1 MLHYIKK
8 SYISGQ
14 SAKLY
19 LYSAH
24 EKPVKYAKEVEAILK
39 RISVKFQQQEQTYR
53 SLHAAARSLLSSK
66 GRVFLLFLLFYKVLT
81 NFLFVPALQL
91 IWALTLRFAPIRY
104 LNNKTASRIFV
115 SPAII
120 GCIVVL
126 AVLAA
131 FWSLYEV
138 AAMLQL
144 LTRVRHG
151 EPLRVGVVFRDAFR
165 SLVRVFLPQN
175 LPLLLYG
182 IALIPL
188 TNFFLAANHLT
199 QFAVPEYLWGLLKAR
214 AANRLL
220 FALAVLF
227 VLALLLDGL
236 VVLPKFL
243 LERKSFGCAFAE
255 SLHILRSRTGQLLAL
270 ALRWMLTAAARTG
283 LMLLC
288 GATLFY
294 CVILGIG
301 FASTAAL
308 LALSRAALLIELPF
322 LCLLMDCAMTAA
334 QSTLTEVL
342 YKTTRQP
349 DTAQPTICSASPAPH
364 REQTVL
370 AGMMACAALVTCGV
384 AAVYLLFPQTQ
395 PLQSVLGL
403 SDPVITYHRGY
414 SSRAPE
420 NTMAAFET
428 ALKHGSPRIEL
439 DVQMTADGVAVVTH
453 DTSLRRCT
461 GCNANIYDLPY
472 AQVQQLDAGRWFH
485 RQFTGSYIPTLEEVL
500 ALCKG
505 KAELNIEIK
514 PSTFTPTLEAETVR
528 LIHAYDYGADCVVTS
543 QSYETLCKVQQL
555 DAGRWFHRQFT
566 GSYIPTLEEV
576 LALCKGKAE
585 LNIEIKPST
594 FTPTLEAE
602 TVRLIHAYDYGA
614 DCVVTSQSYETL
626 CKVKELDPDIT
637 TGYILALGV
646 GTYYDLP
653 AADFFSV
660 ESTFITAGMVQQIH
674 LRGKTISAWTINRQQ
689 DAEKLLQL
697 GVDDLI
703 TDKPEIIA
711 PLLARDKA
719 LDNRLLWLRD
729 QIQELLA
736 APDAEETME
745 VEETIEDAI
754 EDPEEV
760 LDEA

>member
-1 MLHYIKK
+1 MKRF
-8 SYISGQ
+8 
-14 SAKLY
+14 SAKL
-19 LYSAH
+19 
-24 EKPVKYAKEVEAILK
+24 
-39 RISVKFQQQEQTYR
+39 RQQEQIYR
-53 SLHAAARSLLSSK
+53 SLHDAARSLLSPK

-81 NFLFVPALQL
+81 NLLLVPALQL

-104 LNNKTASRIFV
+104 LNNKTASRIFA
-115 SPAII
+115 SPTLI
-120 GCIVVL
+120 GCIAVL

-131 FWSLYEV
+131 FWSLYE
-138 AAMLQL
+138 AATMLQL
-144 LTRVRHG
+144 LTRIRNG
-151 EPLRVGVVFRDAFR
+151 EPLRARAVFRDAFC

-182 IALIPL
+182 AALIPL
-188 TNFFLAANHLT
+188 TNFFLAVNHLT

-214 AANRLL
+214 AANL
-220 FALAVLF
+220 ALAVLC

-243 LERKSFGCAFAE
+243 LERKSFGCAFVE
-255 SLHILRSRTGQLLAL
+255 SLRILRSRTGQLLAL
-270 ALRWMLTAAARTG
+270 ALRWMLTAAVRTG
-283 LMLLC
+283 LMLLG
-288 GATLFY
+288 GAALFY
-294 CVILGIG
+294 CVILGVG

-308 LALSRAALLIELPF
+308 LALSRAALLIGLPF

-342 YKTTRQP
+342 YETTRQP
-349 DTAQPTICSASPAPH
+349 DAILPTVSGAFPAPH

-403 SDPVITYHRGY
+403 ADPVITYHRGY

-420 NTMAAFET
+420 NTMAAFEA
-428 ALKHGSPRIEL
+428 ALEDGSPRIEL

-485 RQFTGSYIPTLEEVL
+485 RQFTGTYIPTLEEVL

-514 PSTFTPTLEAETVR
+514 PSTFTPTLE
-528 LIHAYDYGADCVVTS
+528 S
-543 QSYETLCKVQQL
+543 
-555 DAGRWFHRQFT
+555 
-566 GSYIPTLEEV
+566 
-576 LALCKGKAE
+576 
-585 LNIEIKPST
+585 
-594 FTPTLEAE
+594 E

-626 CKVKELDPDIT
+626 CKVKELDPELT

-674 LRGKTISAWTINRQQ
+674 LRGKTISAWTVNRQQ

-729 QIQELLA
+729 QLQELFN

>member
-24 EKPVKYAKEVEAILK
+24 EKPVKYAKEVETILK

-131 FWSLYEV
+131 FWSLYEI

-151 EPLRVGVVFRDAFR
+151 EPLRVGAVFRDAFR

-182 IALIPL
+182 VALIPL

-214 AANRLL
+214 AANRFL
-220 FALAVLF
+220 FALAVLC

-255 SLHILRSRTGQLLAL
+255 SLRVLRSRTGQLLAL
-270 ALRWMLTAAARTG
+270 ALRWMLTATVRTG

-288 GATLFY
+288 GALLFY
-294 CVILGIG
+294 CVILGVG

-334 QSTLTEVL
+334 QSTLTEAL
-342 YKTTRQP
+342 YEVTRQVR
-349 DTAQPTICSASPAPH
+349 CSAADHFRSAPCPAP
-364 REQTVL
+364 
-370 AGMMACAALVTCGV
+370 
-384 AAVYLLFPQTQ
+384 
-395 PLQSVLGL
+395 
-403 SDPVITYHRGY
+403 
-414 SSRAPE
+414 
-420 NTMAAFET
+420 
-428 ALKHGSPRIEL
+428 
-439 DVQMTADGVAVVTH
+439 
-453 DTSLRRCT
+453 
-461 GCNANIYDLPY
+461 
-472 AQVQQLDAGRWFH
+472 
-485 RQFTGSYIPTLEEVL
+485 
-500 ALCKG
+500 
-505 KAELNIEIK
+505 
-514 PSTFTPTLEAETVR
+514 
-528 LIHAYDYGADCVVTS
+528 
-543 QSYETLCKVQQL
+543 
-555 DAGRWFHRQFT
+555 
-566 GSYIPTLEEV
+566 
-576 LALCKGKAE
+576 
-585 LNIEIKPST
+585 
-594 FTPTLEAE
+594 
-602 TVRLIHAYDYGA
+602 
-614 DCVVTSQSYETL
+614 
-626 CKVKELDPDIT
+626 
-637 TGYILALGV
+637 
-646 GTYYDLP
+646 
-653 AADFFSV
+653 
-660 ESTFITAGMVQQIH
+660 
-674 LRGKTISAWTINRQQ
+674 
-689 DAEKLLQL
+689 
-697 GVDDLI
+697 
-703 TDKPEIIA
+703 
-711 PLLARDKA
+711 
-719 LDNRLLWLRD
+719 
-729 QIQELLA
+729 
-736 APDAEETME
+736 
-745 VEETIEDAI
+745 
-754 EDPEEV
+754 
-760 LDEA
+760 

>member
-1 MLHYIKK
+1 MK
-8 SYISGQ
+8 Q
-14 SAKLY
+14 FSAKL
-19 LYSAH
+19 
-24 EKPVKYAKEVEAILK
+24 
-39 RISVKFQQQEQTYR
+39 RQQEQTYR
-53 SLHAAARSLLSSK
+53 SLHDAARSLLSPK
-66 GRVFLLFLLFYKVLT
+66 GRIFLLFLLFYKVLT
-81 NFLFVPALQL
+81 NLLFVPALQL

-104 LNNKTASRIFV
+104 LNNKTASHIFA

-120 GCIVVL
+120 GCIAVL

-138 AAMLQL
+138 ATMLQL
-144 LTRVRHG
+144 LTRIRRG
-151 EPLRVGVVFRDAFR
+151 EPLRAAAVFRDAFC

-175 LPLLLYG
+175 FPLLLYG
-182 IALIPL
+182 AALIPL

-199 QFAVPEYLWGLLKAR
+199 QFAVPEYLWGLLKAH
-214 AANRLL
+214 AANRFL
-220 FALAVLF
+220 FALAVLC
-227 VLALLLDGL
+227 VLALLDGL

-243 LERKSFGCAFAE
+243 LEHKSFSCAFAE
-255 SLHILRSRTGQLLAL
+255 SLHILRSRAGQLLAL

-288 GATLFY
+288 GAALFY
-294 CVILGIG
+294 CVILGVG

-334 QSTLTEVL
+334 QSTLTDAL
-342 YKTTRQP
+342 YELTRQS
-349 DTAQPTICSASPAPH
+349 DAAQPTVSGVLPAPH

-403 SDPVITYHRGY
+403 ADPVITYHRGY

-428 ALKHGSPRIEL
+428 ALEHGSPRIEL

-461 GCNANIYDLPY
+461 GRNANIYDLPY

-514 PSTFTPTLEAETVR
+514 PSR
-528 LIHAYDYGADCVVTS
+528 
-543 QSYETLCKVQQL
+543 
-555 DAGRWFHRQFT
+555 
-566 GSYIPTLEEV
+566 
-576 LALCKGKAE
+576 
-585 LNIEIKPST
+585 

-674 LRGKTISAWTINRQQ
+674 LRGKTISAWTVNRQQ

-729 QIQELLA
+729 QIQELFT
-736 APDAEETME
+736 APDAEEAMD

-754 EDPEEV
+754 EDPEEL

>member
-1 MLHYIKK
+1 MK
-8 SYISGQ
+8 Q
-14 SAKLY
+14 
-19 LYSAH
+19 
-24 EKPVKYAKEVEAILK
+24 
-39 RISVKFQQQEQTYR
+39 ISVKFQQQEQTYR

-104 LNNKTASRIFV
+104 LNNKTASRIFA

-151 EPLRVGVVFRDAFR
+151 EPLRVGAVFRNAFC

-182 IALIPL
+182 AALIPL

-214 AANRLL
+214 AANRFL
-220 FALAVLF
+220 FALAVLC

-243 LERKSFGCAFAE
+243 LERKSFGCAFEE
-255 SLHILRSRTGQLLAL
+255 SLRVLCSRAGQLFAL
-270 ALRWMLTAAARTG
+270 ALRWMLTAAVRTG

-288 GATLFY
+288 GALLFY
-294 CVILGIG
+294 CVILGVG

-334 QSTLTEVL
+334 QSTLTEAL
-342 YKTTRQP
+342 YEVTRQS
-349 DTAQPTICSASPAPH
+349 DAAQPTISGELPTLP

-420 NTMAAFET
+420 NTMAAFEA
-428 ALKHGSPRIEL
+428 ALEDGCPRIEL

-472 AQVQQLDAGRWFH
+472 VQ
-485 RQFTGSYIPTLEEVL
+485 
-500 ALCKG
+500 
-505 KAELNIEIK
+505 
-514 PSTFTPTLEAETVR
+514 
-528 LIHAYDYGADCVVTS
+528 
-543 QSYETLCKVQQL
+543 VQQL

-674 LRGKTISAWTINRQQ
+674 LRGKTVSAWTVNRTE
-689 DAEKLLQL
+689 DARALLSL
-697 GVDDLI
+697 GVDDVI
-703 TDKPEIIA
+703 TDKPEMV
-711 PLLARDKA
+711 
-719 LDNRLLWLRD
+719 
-729 QIQELLA
+729 QELLN
-736 APDAEETME
+736 
-745 VEETIEDAI
+745 EDADLDRNLVLMRDRLKELLGLTESADSEVDPDDSAI
-754 EDPEEV
+754 EEVLEDPEEL
-760 LDEA
+760 LDQA

>member
-1 MLHYIKK
+1 M
-8 SYISGQ
+8 
-14 SAKLY
+14 
-19 LYSAH
+19 
-24 EKPVKYAKEVEAILK
+24 K

-104 LNNKTASRIFV
+104 LNNKTASRIFA

-131 FWSLYEV
+131 FWSLYEI

-151 EPLRVGVVFRDAFR
+151 EPLRVGAVFRDAFC

-182 IALIPL
+182 AALISL

-255 SLHILRSRTGQLLAL
+255 SLRVLRGRAGQLLAL
-270 ALRWMLTAAARTG
+270 SLRWMLTAAVRTG

-288 GATLFY
+288 GALLFY
-294 CVILGIG
+294 CVILGVG

-322 LCLLMDCAMTAA
+322 LCMLMDCAMTAA
-334 QSTLTEVL
+334 QSTLTEAL
-342 YKTTRQP
+342 YEVTRQS
-349 DTAQPTICSASPAPH
+349 DAAQPIICSASPAPH

-428 ALKHGSPRIEL
+428 ALEHGSPRIEL

-453 DTSLRRCT
+453 DTSLKRCT
-461 GCNANIYDLPY
+461 GKNAKVYDLTF
-472 AQVQQLDAGRWFH
+472 AEIEALDAGLKTILTIAEHVPVHDMMLCYRLAHLKGARLFGPNSFGIISPGKCKAGFMAH
-485 RQFTGSYIPTLEEVL
+485 RIFAPGNIGLMSRSATNCYETVFMLTNHGLGQSTCIGVGGDMIP
-500 ALCKG
+500 G
-505 KAELNIEIK
+505 
-514 PSTFTPTLEAETVR
+514 STFVDLLPDFNADPETKAIV
-528 LIHAYDYGADCVVTS
+528 IIG
-543 QSYETLCKVQQL
+543 EI
-555 DAGRWFHRQFT
+555 G
-566 GSYIPTLEEV
+566 GNEE
-576 LALCKGKAE
+576 E
-585 LNIEIKPST
+585 
-594 FTPTLEAE
+594 
-602 TVRLIHAYDYGA
+602 
-614 DCVVTSQSYETL
+614 
-626 CKVKELDPDIT
+626 
-637 TGYILALGV
+637 
-646 GTYYDLP
+646 
-653 AADFFSV
+653 
-660 ESTFITAGMVQQIH
+660 
-674 LRGKTISAWTINRQQ
+674 
-689 DAEKLLQL
+689 
-697 GVDDLI
+697 
-703 TDKPEIIA
+703 
-711 PLLARDKA
+711 
-719 LDNRLLWLRD
+719 
-729 QIQELLA
+729 LA
-736 APDAEETME
+736 AEYLKKHVSKPVIALIAGKNAPKGRSMGHAGAIVSADGAGSAESKERALREAGAYIAENTQHILDICLKLK
-745 VEETIEDAI
+745 EEGK
-754 EDPEEV
+754 
-760 LDEA
+760 L

>member
-1 MLHYIKK
+1 MK
-8 SYISGQ
+8 Q
-14 SAKLY
+14 
-19 LYSAH
+19 
-24 EKPVKYAKEVEAILK
+24 
-39 RISVKFQQQEQTYR
+39 ISVKFQQQEQTYR

-104 LNNKTASRIFV
+104 LNNKTASRIFA

-151 EPLRVGVVFRDAFR
+151 EPLRVGAVFRNAFC

-182 IALIPL
+182 AALIPL

-214 AANRLL
+214 AANRFL
-220 FALAVLF
+220 FALAVLC
-227 VLALLLDGL
+227 VLALLDGL

-243 LERKSFGCAFAE
+243 LERKSFGCAFEE
-255 SLHILRSRTGQLLAL
+255 SLRVLCSRAGQLFAL
-270 ALRWMLTAAARTG
+270 ALRWMLTAAVRTG

-288 GATLFY
+288 GALLFY
-294 CVILGIG
+294 CVILGVG

-334 QSTLTEVL
+334 QSTLTEAL
-342 YKTTRQP
+342 YEVTRQS
-349 DTAQPTICSASPAPH
+349 DAAQPTISGELPTLP

-420 NTMAAFET
+420 NTMAAFEA
-428 ALKHGSPRIEL
+428 ALEDGCPRIEL

-472 AQVQQLDAGRWFH
+472 VQ
-485 RQFTGSYIPTLEEVL
+485 
-500 ALCKG
+500 
-505 KAELNIEIK
+505 
-514 PSTFTPTLEAETVR
+514 
-528 LIHAYDYGADCVVTS
+528 
-543 QSYETLCKVQQL
+543 VQQL

-736 APDAEETME
+736 APDAEEAME

>member
-91 IWALTLRFAPIRY
+91 IWALTLRFAPIQY
-104 LNNKTASRIFV
+104 LNNKTASRIFA

-131 FWSLYEV
+131 FWSLYEI

-144 LTRVRHG
+144 LTRMRHG
-151 EPLRVGVVFRDAFR
+151 EPLRAGVVFRDAFR

-182 IALIPL
+182 VALIPL

-214 AANRLL
+214 AANRFL
-220 FALAVLF
+220 FALAVLC

-255 SLHILRSRTGQLLAL
+255 SLRVLRSRTGQLLAL
-270 ALRWMLTAAARTG
+270 ALRWMLTATVRTG

-288 GATLFY
+288 GALLFY
-294 CVILGIG
+294 CVILGVG

-308 LALSRAALLIELPF
+308 LALSRAALLIELPVQLNAGTAIF
-322 LCLLMDCAMTAA
+322 QRGLEGSHGIFRRTGRIAPVVGDHRVRKTQHALQRLCLREKQIYRCYAA
-334 QSTLTEVL
+334 GDQCGAGHHPGQHRLLTGQGREHSGNGRLRCIGLSGHFIQCLCKGALRRRHGAV
-342 YKTTRQP
+342 
-349 DTAQPTICSASPAPH
+349 H
-364 REQTVL
+364 EQTKE
-370 AGMMACAALVTCGV
+370 
-384 AAVYLLFPQTQ
+384 
-395 PLQSVLGL
+395 
-403 SDPVITYHRGY
+403 R
-414 SSRAPE
+414 
-420 NTMAAFET
+420 
-428 ALKHGSPRIEL
+428 
-439 DVQMTADGVAVVTH
+439 QMTADGVAVVTH

-485 RQFTGSYIPTLEEVL
+485 RQFAGAYIPTLEEVL

-528 LIHAYDYGADCVVTS
+528 LIHAYDYD
-543 QSYETLCKVQQL
+543 
-555 DAGRWFHRQFT
+555 
-566 GSYIPTLEEV
+566 
-576 LALCKGKAE
+576 
-585 LNIEIKPST
+585 
-594 FTPTLEAE
+594 
-602 TVRLIHAYDYGA
+602 A

-729 QIQELLA
+729 QIQELFA

>member
-1 MLHYIKK
+1 M
-8 SYISGQ
+8 
-14 SAKLY
+14 
-19 LYSAH
+19 
-24 EKPVKYAKEVEAILK
+24 K
-39 RISVKFQQQEQTYR
+39 RISVKFQQQEQAYR

-66 GRVFLLFLLFYKVLT
+66 WRVLLLFLLFYKVLT

-91 IWALTLRFAPIRY
+91 VWALTLRFAPIQY
-104 LNNKTASRIFV
+104 LNNKTASRIFA

-120 GCIVVL
+120 GCIAVL
-126 AVLAA
+126 AVLTA
-131 FWSLYEV
+131 FWSLYEI

-144 LTRVRHG
+144 LTRMRHG
-151 EPLRVGVVFRDAFR
+151 EPLRVGAVFRDAFR

-182 IALIPL
+182 AALIPL

-199 QFAVPEYLWGLLKAR
+199 QFAVPEYLWGLLKAH
-214 AANRLL
+214 AANRFL
-220 FALAVLF
+220 FALAVLC

-255 SLHILRSRTGQLLAL
+255 SQQFLRSRTGQLLAL
-270 ALRWMLTAAARTG
+270 ALRWMLTAAVRTG

-288 GATLFY
+288 GALLFY
-294 CVILGIG
+294 CVILGVG

-322 LCLLMDCAMTAA
+322 FCMLMDCAMTAA
-334 QSTLTEVL
+334 QSTLTEAL
-342 YKTTRQP
+342 YGQS
-349 DTAQPTICSASPAPH
+349 DAAQPTISGELPALP

-428 ALKHGSPRIEL
+428 ALEHGSPRIEL

-472 AQVQQLDAGRWFH
+472 AQ
-485 RQFTGSYIPTLEEVL
+485 
-500 ALCKG
+500 
-505 KAELNIEIK
+505 
-514 PSTFTPTLEAETVR
+514 
-528 LIHAYDYGADCVVTS
+528 
-543 QSYETLCKVQQL
+543 VQQL

-729 QIQELLA
+729 QIQELFA
-736 APDAEETME
+736 APDAEDTME

>member
-1 MLHYIKK
+1 MKRF
-8 SYISGQ
+8 
-14 SAKLY
+14 SAKL
-19 LYSAH
+19 
-24 EKPVKYAKEVEAILK
+24 
-39 RISVKFQQQEQTYR
+39 RQQEQAYR
-53 SLHAAARSLLSSK
+53 SLHDAARSLLSPK
-66 GRVFLLFLLFYKVLT
+66 GRVFLFFLLFYKVLT
-81 NFLFVPALQL
+81 NLLFVPALQL

-104 LNNKTASRIFV
+104 LNNKTASRIFA

-120 GCIVVL
+120 GCIAVL

-131 FWSLYEV
+131 FWNLYEV
-138 AAMLQL
+138 ATMLQL

-151 EPLRVGVVFRDAFR
+151 EPLRAWAVFRDAFC

-182 IALIPL
+182 AALIPL

-214 AANRLL
+214 SSNRFL

-255 SLHILRSRTGQLLAL
+255 SLHILRSRTEQLLGL
-270 ALRWMLTAAARTG
+270 ALRWMLTAAVRTG

-288 GATLFY
+288 GAALFY
-294 CVILGIG
+294 CVILGVG

-342 YKTTRQP
+342 YEAPRQS
-349 DTAQPTICSASPAPH
+349 DAAQPTISGVLPALH

-403 SDPVITYHRGY
+403 ADPVITYHRGY

-420 NTMAAFET
+420 NTMAAFEA
-428 ALKHGSPRIEL
+428 ALEHGSPRIEL

-461 GCNANIYDLPY
+461 GRNENIYDLTCNE
-472 AQVQQLDAGRWFH
+472 VRKLDAGHWFG
-485 RQFTGSYIPTLEEVL
+485 QKYTGAKVPTLEEVL
-500 ALCKG
+500 DLCKG
-505 KAELNIEIK
+505 KIQLNIEIK
-514 PSTFTPTLEAETVR
+514 PNAATPELEAETIR
-528 LIHAYDYGADCVVTS
+528 IIREKGFAQDCT
-543 QSYETLCKVQQL
+543 
-555 DAGRWFHRQFT
+555 
-566 GSYIPTLEEV
+566 I
-576 LALCKGKAE
+576 
-585 LNIEIKPST
+585 
-594 FTPTLEAE
+594 
-602 TVRLIHAYDYGA
+602 
-614 DCVVTSQSYETL
+614 TSQSYETL
-626 CKVKELDPDIT
+626 CKVKELAPEIR

-646 GTYYDLP
+646 GSYYDLP

-660 ESTFITAGMVQQIH
+660 QSTFITSGMVQQIH
-674 LRGKTISAWTINRQQ
+674 KRSKTISAWTVNREE
-689 DAEKLLQL
+689 DASELLSI

-703 TDKPEIIA
+703 TDKPDMIQQ
-711 PLLARDKA
+711 LLSEDAD
-719 LDNRLLWLRD
+719 LDNSLVLLRD
-729 QIQELLA
+729 FIRDLF
-736 APDAEETME
+736 APSDVDEPTPE
-745 VEETIEDAI
+745 EETIEEAI
-754 EDPEEV
+754 EDPDEL
-760 LDEA
+760 LDAS

>member
-1 MLHYIKK
+1 MK
-8 SYISGQ
+8 Q
-14 SAKLY
+14 
-19 LYSAH
+19 
-24 EKPVKYAKEVEAILK
+24 
-39 RISVKFQQQEQTYR
+39 ISVKFQQQEQTYR

-104 LNNKTASRIFV
+104 LNNKTASRIFA

-151 EPLRVGVVFRDAFR
+151 EPLRVGAVFRNAFC

-182 IALIPL
+182 AALIPL

-214 AANRLL
+214 AANRFL
-220 FALAVLF
+220 FALAVLC

-243 LERKSFGCAFAE
+243 LERKSFGCAFEE
-255 SLHILRSRTGQLLAL
+255 SLRALCSRAGQLFAL
-270 ALRWMLTAAARTG
+270 ALRWMLTAAVRTG

-288 GATLFY
+288 GALLFY
-294 CVILGIG
+294 CVILGVG

-334 QSTLTEVL
+334 QSTLTEAL
-342 YKTTRQP
+342 YEVTRQS
-349 DTAQPTICSASPAPH
+349 DAAQPTISGELPTLP

-420 NTMAAFET
+420 NTMAAFEA
-428 ALKHGSPRIEL
+428 ALEDGCPRIEL

-461 GCNANIYDLPY
+461 GCNANIYDLTF
-472 AQVQQLDAGRWFH
+472 AQVRELDAGRWFSA
-485 RQFTGSYIPTLEEVL
+485 RYAGTQIPTLEEVL
-500 ALCKG
+500 DLCKG
-505 KAELNIEIK
+505 KIQLNIEIK
-514 PSTFTPTLEAETVR
+514 PNAATPELEAETVR
-528 LIHAYDYGADCVVTS
+528 IIREKGFEKDCVITS
-543 QSYETLCKVQQL
+543 QSYETL
-555 DAGRWFHRQFT
+555 H
-566 GSYIPTLEEV
+566 
-576 LALCKGKAE
+576 
-585 LNIEIKPST
+585 
-594 FTPTLEAE
+594 
-602 TVRLIHAYDYGA
+602 
-614 DCVVTSQSYETL
+614 
-626 CKVKELDPDIT
+626 KVKALAPEYP

-736 APDAEETME
+736 APDAEEAME

>member
-1 MLHYIKK
+1 MKRF
-8 SYISGQ
+8 
-14 SAKLY
+14 SAKF
-19 LYSAH
+19 
-24 EKPVKYAKEVEAILK
+24 
-39 RISVKFQQQEQTYR
+39 RQQEQIYR
-53 SLHAAARSLLSSK
+53 SLHDAARSLLSPK

-81 NFLFVPALQL
+81 NLLFVPVLQL

-104 LNNKTASRIFV
+104 LNNKTASRIFA

-120 GCIVVL
+120 GCIAVL

-131 FWSLYEV
+131 FWSLYEI

-144 LTRVRHG
+144 LTRMRHG
-151 EPLRVGVVFRDAFR
+151 EPLRAGAVFRDAFR

-182 IALIPL
+182 VALIPL
-188 TNFFLAANHLT
+188 TNFFLAANHLA

-214 AANRLL
+214 AANRFL
-220 FALAVLF
+220 FALAVLC

-255 SLHILRSRTGQLLAL
+255 SLRVLCSRAGQLFAL
-270 ALRWMLTAAARTG
+270 TLRWILTAAARTG

-294 CVILGIG
+294 CVILGVG

-403 SDPVITYHRGY
+403 ADPVITYHRGY

-420 NTMAAFET
+420 NTMAAFEA
-428 ALKHGSPRIEL
+428 ALEDGSPRIEL

-472 AQVQQLDAGRWFH
+472 AQVQQ
-485 RQFTGSYIPTLEEVL
+485 
-500 ALCKG
+500 
-505 KAELNIEIK
+505 
-514 PSTFTPTLEAETVR
+514 
-528 LIHAYDYGADCVVTS
+528 
-543 QSYETLCKVQQL
+543 
-555 DAGRWFHRQFT
+555 
-566 GSYIPTLEEV
+566 
-576 LALCKGKAE
+576 
-585 LNIEIKPST
+585 
-594 FTPTLEAE
+594 
-602 TVRLIHAYDYGA
+602 
-614 DCVVTSQSYETL
+614 
-626 CKVKELDPDIT
+626 
-637 TGYILALGV
+637 
-646 GTYYDLP
+646 
-653 AADFFSV
+653 
-660 ESTFITAGMVQQIH
+660 IH
-674 LRGKTISAWTINRQQ
+674 LRRKTHWACTGNHHQARS
-689 DAEKLLQL
+689 EEL
-697 GVDDLI
+697 GVW
-703 TDKPEIIA
+703 KGSS
-711 PLLARDKA
+711 
-719 LDNRLLWLRD
+719 
-729 QIQELLA
+729 
-736 APDAEETME
+736 
-745 VEETIEDAI
+745 
-754 EDPEEV
+754 
-760 LDEA
+760 

>member
-1 MLHYIKK
+1 MKRFP
-8 SYISGQ
+8 
-14 SAKLY
+14 AKL
-19 LYSAH
+19 
-24 EKPVKYAKEVEAILK
+24 
-39 RISVKFQQQEQTYR
+39 RQQEQIYR
-53 SLHAAARSLLSSK
+53 SLHDAARSLLSPK

-81 NFLFVPALQL
+81 NLLLVPTLQL

-104 LNNKTASRIFV
+104 LNNKTASRIFA

-120 GCIVVL
+120 GCIAVL

-131 FWSLYEV
+131 FWSLYEI
-138 AAMLQL
+138 ATMLQL
-144 LTRVRHG
+144 LTRMRHG
-151 EPLRVGVVFRDAFR
+151 EPLRAGAVFRDAFR

-182 IALIPL
+182 AALIPL

-220 FALAVLF
+220 FALAVLC

-243 LERKSFGCAFAE
+243 LERKSFGCAFVE

-270 ALRWMLTAAARTG
+270 ALRWMLTAAVRTG
-283 LMLLC
+283 LMLLG

-294 CVILGIG
+294 CVILGVG

-322 LCLLMDCAMTAA
+322 LCLLMDCAITAA

-342 YKTTRQP
+342 YETTRQP
-349 DTAQPTICSASPAPH
+349 DAILPTVSGASPAPH

-403 SDPVITYHRGY
+403 ADPVITYHRGY

-420 NTMAAFET
+420 NTMAAFEA
-428 ALKHGSPRIEL
+428 ALEDGSPRIEL

-461 GCNANIYDLPY
+461 GCNANIYDLTYY

-485 RQFTGSYIPTLEEVL
+485 RQFTGT
-500 ALCKG
+500 
-505 KAELNIEIK
+505 
-514 PSTFTPTLEAETVR
+514 
-528 LIHAYDYGADCVVTS
+528 
-543 QSYETLCKVQQL
+543 
-555 DAGRWFHRQFT
+555 
-566 GSYIPTLEEV
+566 YIPTLEEV

-626 CKVKELDPDIT
+626 CKVKELDPELT

-674 LRGKTISAWTINRQQ
+674 LRGKTISAWTVNRQQ

-729 QIQELLA
+729 QLQELFN
-736 APDAEETME
+736 APDTEEAID

>member
-1 MLHYIKK
+1 MLHYIK
-8 SYISGQ
+8 
-14 SAKLY
+14 
-19 LYSAH
+19 
-24 EKPVKYAKEVEAILK
+24 VKHSRTARRTVFMQRTVRVERPANNTKEVEAILK
-39 RISVKFQQQEQTYR
+39 YFSEKLRQQEQTYR
-53 SLHAAARSLLSSK
+53 SLHDTARSLLLPK
-66 GRVFLLFLLFYKVLT
+66 VQVFLLFLLFYKVLT
-81 NFLFVPALQL
+81 NLLFVPALRML
-91 IWALTLRFAPIRY
+91 WALTLRFAPIRY
-104 LNNKTASRIFV
+104 LNNKTASRIFA

-120 GCIVVL
+120 GCIAVL

-131 FWSLYEV
+131 FWSLYEIAV
-138 AAMLQL
+138 LLQL

-151 EPLRVGVVFRDAFR
+151 KPLRAGAVFRDAFC

-175 LPLLLYG
+175 LPLLVYG

-214 AANRLL
+214 PGNRLL
-220 FALAVLF
+220 FALAVLY

-255 SLHILRSRTGQLLAL
+255 SLRVLHSRAGQLLAL
-270 ALRWMLTAAARTG
+270 ALRWMLTAAVRTG
-283 LMLLC
+283 LMILC
-288 GATLFY
+288 GAALFY
-294 CVILGIG
+294 CVILLVG

-322 LCLLMDCAMTAA
+322 FCLLMDCAMTAA
-334 QSTLTEVL
+334 QSTLTDAL
-342 YKTTRQP
+342 YELPP
-349 DTAQPTICSASPAPH
+349 DAAQKMPSGVFPALH

-403 SDPVITYHRGY
+403 ADPVITYHRGY

-420 NTMAAFET
+420 NTMAAFLT
-428 ALKHGSPRIEL
+428 ALEDGSPRIEL

-461 GCNANIYDLPY
+461 GRNANIYDLTY

-485 RQFTGSYIPTLEEVL
+485 RQFTGSCIPTLEEVL

-505 KAELNIEIK
+505 K
-514 PSTFTPTLEAETVR
+514 T
-528 LIHAYDYGADCVVTS
+528 
-543 QSYETLCKVQQL
+543 
-555 DAGRWFHRQFT
+555 
-566 GSYIPTLEEV
+566 
-576 LALCKGKAE
+576 E

-689 DAEKLLQL
+689 DAEKLLKL

-711 PLLARDKA
+711 PLLVRDKA

-729 QIQELLA
+729 QLQALFT
-736 APDAEETME
+736 APDAEEVMDT
-745 VEETIEDAI
+745 EEIIEDAI
-754 EDPEEV
+754 EDPEEL

>member
-1 MLHYIKK
+1 M
-8 SYISGQ
+8 
-14 SAKLY
+14 
-19 LYSAH
+19 
-24 EKPVKYAKEVEAILK
+24 
-39 RISVKFQQQEQTYR
+39 
-53 SLHAAARSLLSSK
+53 
-66 GRVFLLFLLFYKVLT
+66 
-81 NFLFVPALQL
+81 
-91 IWALTLRFAPIRY
+91 
-104 LNNKTASRIFV
+104 
-115 SPAII
+115 
-120 GCIVVL
+120 
-126 AVLAA
+126 
-131 FWSLYEV
+131 
-138 AAMLQL
+138 
-144 LTRVRHG
+144 
-151 EPLRVGVVFRDAFR
+151 
-165 SLVRVFLPQN
+165 
-175 LPLLLYG
+175 
-182 IALIPL
+182 
-188 TNFFLAANHLT
+188 
-199 QFAVPEYLWGLLKAR
+199 
-214 AANRLL
+214 
-220 FALAVLF
+220 
-227 VLALLLDGL
+227 
-236 VVLPKFL
+236 
-243 LERKSFGCAFAE
+243 
-255 SLHILRSRTGQLLAL
+255 
-270 ALRWMLTAAARTG
+270 
-283 LMLLC
+283 
-288 GATLFY
+288 LFY
-294 CVILGIG
+294 CVILGVG

-322 LCLLMDCAMTAA
+322 LCMLMDCAMTAA
-334 QSTLTEVL
+334 QSTLTEAL
-342 YKTTRQP
+342 YEVTRQS
-349 DTAQPTICSASPAPH
+349 DATQPIICSASPAPH

-428 ALKHGSPRIEL
+428 ALEHGSPRIEL

-505 KAELNIEIK
+505 K
-514 PSTFTPTLEAETVR
+514 T
-528 LIHAYDYGADCVVTS
+528 
-543 QSYETLCKVQQL
+543 
-555 DAGRWFHRQFT
+555 
-566 GSYIPTLEEV
+566 
-576 LALCKGKAE
+576 E

-729 QIQELLA
+729 QIQELFA
-736 APDAEETME
+736 APDAEEAME

-754 EDPEEV
+754 EAPEEV

>member
-1 MLHYIKK
+1 MK
-8 SYISGQ
+8 
-14 SAKLY
+14 
-19 LYSAH
+19 
-24 EKPVKYAKEVEAILK
+24 KEVEAILK
-39 RISVKFQQQEQTYR
+39 RFSAKLRQQEQAYR
-53 SLHAAARSLLSSK
+53 SLHDAARSLLSPK
-66 GRVFLLFLLFYKVLT
+66 GRVFLFFLLFYKVLT
-81 NFLFVPALQL
+81 NLLFVPALQL

-104 LNNKTASRIFV
+104 LNNKTASRIFA

-120 GCIVVL
+120 GCIAML

-131 FWSLYEV
+131 FWNLYEV
-138 AAMLQL
+138 ATMLQL

-151 EPLRVGVVFRDAFR
+151 EPLRAWAVFRDAFF

-182 IALIPL
+182 AALIPL

-214 AANRLL
+214 SSNRFL

-243 LERKSFGCAFAE
+243 LERKSFGCAFTE
-255 SLHILRSRTGQLLAL
+255 SLHILRSRTG
-270 ALRWMLTAAARTG
+270 

-288 GATLFY
+288 GAALFY
-294 CVILGIG
+294 CVILGVG

-342 YKTTRQP
+342 YEAPRQS
-349 DTAQPTICSASPAPH
+349 DAAQPTISGALPALH

-403 SDPVITYHRGY
+403 ADPVITYHRGY

-428 ALKHGSPRIEL
+428 ALEHGSPRIEL

-461 GCNANIYDLPY
+461 GYSANIYDLPY

-528 LIHAYDYGADCVVTS
+528 LIHAYDYGS
-543 QSYETLCKVQQL
+543 
-555 DAGRWFHRQFT
+555 
-566 GSYIPTLEEV
+566 
-576 LALCKGKAE
+576 
-585 LNIEIKPST
+585 
-594 FTPTLEAE
+594 
-602 TVRLIHAYDYGA
+602 

-729 QIQELLA
+729 QIQELFA

>member
-24 EKPVKYAKEVEAILK
+24 EKPTKYAKEVEAILK
-39 RISVKFQQQEQTYR
+39 RISVKFQQQEQIYR

-104 LNNKTASRIFV
+104 LNNKTASRIFA

-120 GCIVVL
+120 VCIAVL
-126 AVLAA
+126 AVLVA
-131 FWSLYEV
+131 FWSLYEI

-144 LTRVRHG
+144 LTRMRHG
-151 EPLRVGVVFRDAFR
+151 EPLRVGAVFRDAFC

-182 IALIPL
+182 VALIPL

-214 AANRLL
+214 AANRFL
-220 FALAVLF
+220 FALAVLC

-243 LERKSFGCAFAE
+243 LERKSFGCAFEE
-255 SLHILRSRTGQLLAL
+255 SLRVLCSRAGQLFAL
-270 ALRWMLTAAARTG
+270 ALRWMLTAAVRTG

-288 GATLFY
+288 GALLFY
-294 CVILGIG
+294 CVILGVG
-301 FASTAAL
+301 FAST
-308 LALSRAALLIELPF
+308 AALLIELPF

-334 QSTLTEVL
+334 QSTLTEAL
-342 YKTTRQP
+342 YEVTRQS
-349 DTAQPTICSASPAPH
+349 DAAQPTISGELPTLP

-420 NTMAAFET
+420 NTMAAFEA
-428 ALKHGSPRIEL
+428 ALEDGSPRIEL

-461 GCNANIYDLPY
+461 SYNANIYDLTY
-472 AQVQQLDAGRWFH
+472 AQ
-485 RQFTGSYIPTLEEVL
+485 
-500 ALCKG
+500 
-505 KAELNIEIK
+505 
-514 PSTFTPTLEAETVR
+514 
-528 LIHAYDYGADCVVTS
+528 
-543 QSYETLCKVQQL
+543 VQQL

>member
-91 IWALTLRFAPIRY
+91 IWALTLRFAPIQY
-104 LNNKTASRIFV
+104 LNNKTASRIFA

-151 EPLRVGVVFRDAFR
+151 EPLRVGAVFRDAFC

-182 IALIPL
+182 AALIPL
-188 TNFFLAANHLT
+188 MNFFLAVNHLT

-227 VLALLLDGL
+227 
-236 VVLPKFL
+236 
-243 LERKSFGCAFAE
+243 
-255 SLHILRSRTGQLLAL
+255 AL

-288 GATLFY
+288 GALLFY
-294 CVILGIG
+294 CVILGVG

-334 QSTLTEVL
+334 QSTLTEAL
-342 YKTTRQP
+342 YEVTRQS
-349 DTAQPTICSASPAPH
+349 DAAQPTISGVLPALP

-420 NTMAAFET
+420 NTMASFEA
-428 ALKHGSPRIEL
+428 ALEDGCPRIEL

-505 KAELNIEIK
+505 K
-514 PSTFTPTLEAETVR
+514 T
-528 LIHAYDYGADCVVTS
+528 
-543 QSYETLCKVQQL
+543 
-555 DAGRWFHRQFT
+555 
-566 GSYIPTLEEV
+566 
-576 LALCKGKAE
+576 E

-736 APDAEETME
+736 APDAEEAME

>member
-1 MLHYIKK
+1 MLSHAHFVDVEIFPVFWQNCTRLLRFLSVAFMLHYIKK

-24 EKPVKYAKEVEAILK
+24 EKPGKYAKEVEAILK
-39 RISVKFQQQEQTYR
+39 RISVKFRQQEQTYR
-53 SLHAAARSLLSSK
+53 SLHAAARFLLSSK

-91 IWALTLRFAPIRY
+91 IWALTLRFAPIQY
-104 LNNKTASRIFV
+104 LNNKTASRIFA

-151 EPLRVGVVFRDAFR
+151 EPLRVGAVFRDAFR

-182 IALIPL
+182 AALIPL

-199 QFAVPEYLWGLLKAR
+199 QFAVPEYLWGLLKAH
-214 AANRLL
+214 AANRFL
-220 FALAVLF
+220 FALAVLC

-255 SLHILRSRTGQLLAL
+255 SLRVLCSRAGQLFAL

-288 GATLFY
+288 GALLFY
-294 CVILGIG
+294 CVILGVG

-334 QSTLTEVL
+334 QSTLTEAL
-342 YKTTRQP
+342 YEVTRQS
-349 DTAQPTICSASPAPH
+349 DAAQPTISGELPALP

-428 ALKHGSPRIEL
+428 ALEDGSPRIEL

-485 RQFTGSYIPTLEEVL
+485 RQFTGSYIPTLEEV
-500 ALCKG
+500 
-505 KAELNIEIK
+505 
-514 PSTFTPTLEAETVR
+514 
-528 LIHAYDYGADCVVTS
+528 
-543 QSYETLCKVQQL
+543 
-555 DAGRWFHRQFT
+555 
-566 GSYIPTLEEV
+566 
-576 LALCKGKAE
+576 
-585 LNIEIKPST
+585 
-594 FTPTLEAE
+594 
-602 TVRLIHAYDYGA
+602 
-614 DCVVTSQSYETL
+614 
-626 CKVKELDPDIT
+626 
-637 TGYILALGV
+637 LALGV

-736 APDAEETME
+736 APDAEEAME

>member
-91 IWALTLRFAPIRY
+91 IWALTLRFAPIQY
-104 LNNKTASRIFV
+104 LNNKTASRIFA

-144 LTRVRHG
+144 LTRV
-151 EPLRVGVVFRDAFR
+151 
-165 SLVRVFLPQN
+165 FLPQN

-182 IALIPL
+182 AALIPL
-188 TNFFLAANHLT
+188 MNFFLAANHLT

-255 SLHILRSRTGQLLAL
+255 SLRILRSRTGQLLAL

-288 GATLFY
+288 GALLFY
-294 CVILGIG
+294 CVILGVG

-334 QSTLTEVL
+334 QSTLTEAL
-342 YKTTRQP
+342 YEVTRQS
-349 DTAQPTICSASPAPH
+349 DAAQPTISGVLPALP

-420 NTMAAFET
+420 NTMASFEA
-428 ALKHGSPRIEL
+428 ALEDGCPRIEL

-505 KAELNIEIK
+505 K
-514 PSTFTPTLEAETVR
+514 T
-528 LIHAYDYGADCVVTS
+528 
-543 QSYETLCKVQQL
+543 
-555 DAGRWFHRQFT
+555 
-566 GSYIPTLEEV
+566 
-576 LALCKGKAE
+576 E

-736 APDAEETME
+736 APDAEEAME

>member
-1 MLHYIKK
+1 MKRF
-8 SYISGQ
+8 
-14 SAKLY
+14 SA
-19 LYSAH
+19 
-24 EKPVKYAKEVEAILK
+24 
-39 RISVKFQQQEQTYR
+39 KFQQQEQTYR
-53 SLHAAARSLLSSK
+53 SLHAAARSLLASK

-104 LNNKTASRIFV
+104 LNNKTASHIFT

-120 GCIVVL
+120 GCIAVL

-138 AAMLQL
+138 ATMLQL

-151 EPLRVGVVFRDAFR
+151 EPLRVWAVFRDAFC

-182 IALIPL
+182 AALIPL

-199 QFAVPEYLWGLLKAR
+199 QFAVPEYLWGLLKAH
-214 AANRLL
+214 AANRFL
-220 FALAVLF
+220 FALAALC

-255 SLHILRSRTGQLLAL
+255 SQQFLRSRTGQLLGL
-270 ALRWMLTAAARTG
+270 AIRWMLTAAVRTG

-288 GATLFY
+288 GALLFY
-294 CVILGIG
+294 CVILGVG

-322 LCLLMDCAMTAA
+322 FCMLMDCAMTAA
-334 QSTLTEVL
+334 QSTLTEAL
-342 YKTTRQP
+342 YGQS
-349 DTAQPTICSASPAPH
+349 DAAQPTISGELPALP

-428 ALKHGSPRIEL
+428 ALEHGSPRIEL

-505 KAELNIEIK
+505 K
-514 PSTFTPTLEAETVR
+514 T
-528 LIHAYDYGADCVVTS
+528 
-543 QSYETLCKVQQL
+543 
-555 DAGRWFHRQFT
+555 
-566 GSYIPTLEEV
+566 
-576 LALCKGKAE
+576 E

>member
-1 MLHYIKK
+1 MKRF
-8 SYISGQ
+8 
-14 SAKLY
+14 SAKL
-19 LYSAH
+19 
-24 EKPVKYAKEVEAILK
+24 
-39 RISVKFQQQEQTYR
+39 RQQEQIYR
-53 SLHAAARSLLSSK
+53 SLHDAARSLLSPK

-81 NFLFVPALQL
+81 NLLLVPALQL

-104 LNNKTASRIFV
+104 LNNKTASRIFA

-120 GCIVVL
+120 GCIAVL

-131 FWSLYEV
+131 FWSLYE
-138 AAMLQL
+138 AATMLQL
-144 LTRVRHG
+144 LTRIRHG
-151 EPLRVGVVFRDAFR
+151 EPLRARAVFRDAFC

-182 IALIPL
+182 AALIPL

-214 AANRLL
+214 VSNRLL
-220 FALAVLF
+220 FALAVLC

-243 LERKSFGCAFAE
+243 LERKSFGCAFVE
-255 SLHILRSRTGQLLAL
+255 SLRILRSRTGQLLAL
-270 ALRWMLTAAARTG
+270 ALRWMLTAAVRTG
-283 LMLLC
+283 LMLLG
-288 GATLFY
+288 GAALFY
-294 CVILGIG
+294 CVILGVG

-342 YKTTRQP
+342 YETTRHQP

-420 NTMAAFET
+420 NTMAAFEA
-428 ALKHGSPRIEL
+428 ALEDGSPRIEL

-461 GCNANIYDLPY
+461 GCNANIYDLTY

-485 RQFTGSYIPTLEEVL
+485 RQFTGTYIPTLEEVL

-514 PSTFTPTLEAETVR
+514 PSTFTPTLE
-528 LIHAYDYGADCVVTS
+528 S
-543 QSYETLCKVQQL
+543 
-555 DAGRWFHRQFT
+555 
-566 GSYIPTLEEV
+566 
-576 LALCKGKAE
+576 
-585 LNIEIKPST
+585 
-594 FTPTLEAE
+594 E

-729 QIQELLA
+729 QLQELFN
-736 APDAEETME
+736 APDAEEVID
-745 VEETIEDAI
+745 VEETIEDVI
-754 EDPEEV
+754 ENPEEV